1 MITIN
6 INKAKTISH
15 DIRRQQRAEEFQP
28 LDEVIMKQI
37 PGTDIQAIEAE
48 RQLIR
53 DKYAT
58 IQTNIDLATDAET
71 LREIVESFKPEYPI
85 VN

>member
-6 INKAKTISH
+6 LDQAKTISH
-15 DIRRQQRAEEFQP
+15 DMRRQRRAEEFKP

-37 PGTDIQAIEAE
+37 PGTDVQAIEAE

-53 DKYAT
+53 DKYVE
-58 IQTNIDLATDAET
+58 IQTNIDAAKTDSE
-71 LREIVESFKPEYPI
+71 LLFIVQ
-85 VN
+85 NL

>member
-6 INKAKTISH
+6 LNKAKTISH
-15 DIRRQQRAEEFQP
+15 DIRRQKRSEEFQP

-37 PGTDIQAIEAE
+37 PGTDIQAVEAE

-53 DKYAT
+53 DKYAE
-58 IQTNIDLATDAET
+58 IQTDIDNATDT
-71 LREIVESFKPEYPI
+71 DSLLGI
-85 VN
+85 VNNI

>member
-6 INKAKTISH
+6 IDRAKTISH
-15 DIRRQQRAEEFQP
+15 EIRRQKRAEEFQP

-37 PGTDIQAIEAE
+37 PGTDAAAVEAE

-58 IQTNIDLATDAET
+58 IQTTIDAAQSSDELLNLVNST
-71 LREIVESFKPEYPI
+71 LR
-85 VN
+85 

>member
-1 MITIN
+1 MSITIN

-15 DIRRQQRAEEFQP
+15 DIRRQKRAEEFQP

-37 PGTDIQAIEAE
+37 PGTDIQAVEAE

-53 DKYAT
+53 DKYAEIQINIDSAQDSDELLT
-58 IQTNIDLATDAET
+58 VIQTI
-71 LREIVESFKPEYPI
+71 
-85 VN
+85 

>member
-6 INKAKTISH
+6 LPKAKTISH
-15 DIRRQQRAEEFQP
+15 DIRRQKRSEEFEP
-28 LDEVIMKQI
+28 LDNLIMKQI
-37 PGTDIQAIEAE
+37 PGTDVQQVEQQ

-58 IQTNIDLATDAET
+58 IQTNIDTAESSDE
-71 LREIVESFKPEYPI
+71 LRAI
-85 VN
+85 VNSIKEIT